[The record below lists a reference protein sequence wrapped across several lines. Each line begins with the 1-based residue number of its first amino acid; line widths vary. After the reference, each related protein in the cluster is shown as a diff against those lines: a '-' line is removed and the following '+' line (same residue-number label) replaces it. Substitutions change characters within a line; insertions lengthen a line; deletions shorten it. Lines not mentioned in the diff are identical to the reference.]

1 MKIAKSLLSVTLAL
15 VFVFS
20 AVGCGGTTATIAAP
34 ATAVPAT
41 AANPTAIPAE
51 PTAEPITITF
61 WNSFTGSDA
70 DTLKSIVSD
79 YNQQNTDEV
88 TVEMDIMS
96 SDVFRQK
103 VPPAIATNTAPD
115 LITLNVADLLA
126 YEKAGS
132 IEDLSDLF
140 TATGLDK
147 SDFLPASLQLGFL
160 DNKQYGAPMQLLD
173 TTNLYWNKDLFTAAG
188 LDPDKPPTT
197 FEELATYAVKLTDAT
212 KNQYGFGMC
221 ASAAPQFYA
230 VFIKGNGGDAV
241 DPSTNKSVLN
251 SAANLA
257 TFEYLHTLA
266 FTDGVTPKSTGGV
279 AMDNL
284 MQSGQ
289 LGMYIDGPWLVPG
302 LQSHNINFGVGQVP
316 SGSAGTF
323 AILDGTLFAIPT
335 GTDAAH
341 KTAVYSFLKYWN
353 STSVAKKW
361 SLADGLPP
369 YLYSVIDD
377 PDIKAN
383 ALISIFAENAKAAAP
398 WIGGIPTAGTIDSD
412 VLFPLI
418 EQLQNAG
425 NVTDMV
431 TEASNQIDVILQGQ

>member
-41 AANPTAIPAE
+41 AANPTAVPAE

>member
-1 MKIAKSLLSVTLAL
+1 MDILSAD
-15 VFVFS
+15 VFS
-20 AVGCGGTTATIAAP
+20 
-34 ATAVPAT
+34 
-41 AANPTAIPAE
+41 
-51 PTAEPITITF
+51 
-61 WNSFTGSDA
+61 
-70 DTLKSIVSD
+70 
-79 YNQQNTDEV
+79 
-88 TVEMDIMS
+88 
-96 SDVFRQK
+96 QK
-103 VPPAIATNTAPD
+103 VPPAIATKTAPN
-115 LITLNVADLLA
+115 LIALNVADLLA

-132 IEDLSDLF
+132 VEDLGDFF

-147 SDFLPASLQLGFL
+147 SDFLPSSLQLGF
-160 DNKQYGAPMQLLD
+160 DDGKQYGIPMQVFD
-173 TTNLYWNKDLFTAAG
+173 STNMFWNKDLFTAAG
-188 LDPDKPPTT
+188 LDPNKPPTT
-197 FEELATYAVKLTDAT
+197 FAELAADAVKLTDPS

-230 VFIKGNGGDAV
+230 VFIKGNGGDVV

-284 MQSGQ
+284 MQSGK
-289 LGMYIDGPWLVPG
+289 LGIYFDGPWLIPG
-302 LQSHNINFGVGQVP
+302 LQSHNINFGVAQVP
-316 SGSAGTF
+316 SGSAGAF

-353 STSVAKKW
+353 STAVGKKW
-361 SLADGLPP
+361 SLSDGMPP
-369 YLYSVIDD
+369 YLNSVIAD

-383 ALISIFAENAKAAAP
+383 ALISTLASNAQIAAP
-398 WIGGIPTAGTIDSD
+398 WLPGISTAGNINNN

-418 EQLQNAG
+418 EQLQNDG

-431 TEASNQIDVILQGQ
+431 TKASQQVDSILQGQ